1 MKERSFKHKA
11 IAGLI
16 ATSLALGSS
25 IALAQALRPEVGRP
39 LQQASELL
47 KAGKTKEALAKVR
60 EADGVANK
68 TPAEQLMLDR
78 MRGATAM
85 RAGDMATAI
94 QSFEAAY
101 GSGKLSNAEQAQV
114 AEQLAFAY
122 SQTKDWHKA
131 RDWATKAQKAGASD
145 PQLTQLLAYVN
156 AQTGDYA
163 AVAKEAQAAV
173 TAAEQAGNRPAE
185 ADLLRLADALRRS
198 GNTAGETAVIDKL
211 LANYPK
217 KEYFTLYLNRVMA
230 KSSFSSRLALD
241 ALRLKAAI
249 GALKSGDDV
258 MEYAQLALQEKQAGE
273 AKKALDEAFAGGLLG
288 KSGEVERQKRLL
300 ALATQR
306 AASAPADLKV
316 AEEEAKAAPDGEAL
330 LRTGMA
336 FTGIGQSDHG
346 LALMKQGIAKGSLR
360 NAGDANLHLGI
371 ALTRAGQ
378 KTQAADALR
387 KVGGTDGAADLAHL
401 WQRIQP

>member
-1 MKERSFKHKA
+1 MKPRFFKRQA

-16 ATSLALGSS
+16 AAALGFGSS
-25 IALAQALRPEVGRP
+25 VALAQALRPEVGRP

-47 KAGKTKEALAKVR
+47 KAGKAKEALAKVR

-101 GSGKLSNAEQAQV
+101 GSGKLSGAEQAQV

-122 SQTKDWHKA
+122 SQTKDWNKT

-145 PQLTQLLAYVN
+145 PQLAQLLAYVN

-211 LANYPK
+211 LTHYPK
-217 KEYFTLYLNRVMA
+217 KEYFTLYLSRVTA
-230 KSSFSSRLALD
+230 KSSFSNRLSLD

-249 GALKSGDDV
+249 GNLKSGDEA

-273 AKKALDEAFAGGLLG
+273 AKKALDEAFAAGLLG

-336 FTGIGQSDHG
+336 FTGIGQYDHG
-346 LALMKQGIAKGSLR
+346 LALMKQGIAKGGLR
-360 NAGDANLHLGI
+360 NPGDASLHLGI

-378 KTQAADALR
+378 KAQAADALR